1 MSELCVVPC
10 LMKEAE
16 KDEYK
21 CINTLCV
28 HSRQLS
34 YPAVRQND
42 MLNSSLRSSFIA
54 FAASDVSWSL
64 ANNHRFFLSFL
75 LVILLK
81 IDSSLMNLSFDVVFN
96 SFVCLDFFFLLLRDS
111 LLVVFIHITTQ
122 TTIHGRATDAVSV

>member
-96 SFVCLDFFFLLLRDS
+96 SFVCLDIFFF
-111 LLVVFIHITTQ
+111 IHEILFSSFLFITTQ